1 MVTDEGVELVDVGP
15 RTDTWV
21 TAVWE
26 AHRNQCGNC
35 GGTDRCRLVL
45 VVPEAA
51 GGREVATNATILC
64 RSCDVARATLERSD
78 VAASGK
84 ETRPINFWVSKK
96 LFATLQNGLST
107 RYGFKSVASL
117 VRFLMSQYV
126 ADAPR
131 FDDVLHFQDHG
142 ADVKVNVWVPRDVY
156 AQFKDL
162 ADRNGGTVTD
172 TIKGM
177 IRMYEAESE
186 RVMGKE
192 RSNV

>member
-1 MVTDEGVELVDVGP
+1 
-15 RTDTWV
+15 
-21 TAVWE
+21 
-26 AHRNQCGNC
+26 
-35 GGTDRCRLVL
+35 
-45 VVPEAA
+45 
-51 GGREVATNATILC
+51 
-64 RSCDVARATLERSD
+64 VARAALERSD
-78 VAASGK
+78 AAASGK
-84 ETRPINFWVSKK
+84 ETRPINFWVSTQ
-96 LFATLQNGLST
+96 LYATLQNGLST

-126 ADAPR
+126 LDAPR
-131 FDDVLHFQDHG
+131 FDDVLQFQDRG

-162 ADRNGGTVTD
+162 SDRNGGTVTD

-192 RSNV
+192 RDLV